1 VEGSRE
7 DPSGRSKMSEESESG
22 DVQTTTEEST
32 QNNSEG
38 TTVLYAMTR
47 EALTA
52 KDLKKIRDGLESE
65 GFTLTP
71 SSDGDNVMIQRKEST
86 EGVDVQDVLGN

>member
-1 VEGSRE
+1 
-7 DPSGRSKMSEESESG
+7 MSEANESE
-22 DVQTTTEEST
+22 DAQTTTDEST
-32 QNNSEG
+32 ENNG

-52 KDLKKIRDGLESE
+52 QDLKDIRDGLEDK
-65 GFTLTP
+65 GYTLTP
-71 SSDGDNVMIQRKEST
+71 SSDGDNVMIQRKDST